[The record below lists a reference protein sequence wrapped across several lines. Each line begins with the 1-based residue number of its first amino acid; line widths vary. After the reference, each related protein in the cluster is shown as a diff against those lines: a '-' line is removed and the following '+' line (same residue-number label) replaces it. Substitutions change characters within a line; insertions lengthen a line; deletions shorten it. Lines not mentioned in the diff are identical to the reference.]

1 MFQWLSLFGQLGVWL
16 LLCFYLVGS
25 LGWGWWVGCCCAV
38 IVVMVGRVWFV
49 FVEIVV
55 VVVFVIWIV
64 SVC

>member
-25 LGWGWWVGCCCAV
+25 LGLGLVGWLLLRCDCCDG
-38 IVVMVGRVWFV
+38 GRFWFV

-55 VVVFVIWIV
+55 VFMFVVWIV